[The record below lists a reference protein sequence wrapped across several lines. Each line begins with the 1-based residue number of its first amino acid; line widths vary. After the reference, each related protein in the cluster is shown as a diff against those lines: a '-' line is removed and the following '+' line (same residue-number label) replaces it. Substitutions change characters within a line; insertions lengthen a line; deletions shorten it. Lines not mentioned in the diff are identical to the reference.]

1 MAKPGGSPEH
11 LKPASQR
18 SKEEAR
24 RLGAMGGIKSGEV
37 RREKKR
43 MADIYAAVLAKK
55 YEVDGKTVEGSDM
68 IRDVIQAIIAR
79 QDSASV
85 SMIKE
90 LREGIDGNKLE
101 HSGDLGVTLVKR
113 IVVDGTDDKNA

>member
-1 MAKPGGSPEH
+1 MAKLGGNPQN
-11 LKPASQR
+11 LIPASQR

-24 RLGAMGGIKSGEV
+24 RLGSKGGVKSVEV

-43 MADIYAAVLAKK
+43 MADIYAAVLAKR
-55 YEVDGKTVEGSDM
+55 YDVDGKTIEGSDM
-68 IRDVIQAIIAR
+68 IRDVIQEIIQR
-79 QDSASV
+79 RDSASV

-101 HSGDLGVTLVKR
+101 HSGSLGVT
-113 IVVDGTDDKNA
+113 IIDDIK

>member
-1 MAKPGGSPEH
+1 MSDGVGVNGNLIPTNKRT
-11 LKPASQR
+11 K
-18 SKEEAR
+18 KEAR
-24 RLGAMGGIKSGEV
+24 ELGSIGGKKSVQV

-55 YEVDGKTVEGSDM
+55 YDVDGKAVEGADL
-68 IRDVIQAIIAR
+68 IRDVIQAIISR

-101 HSGDLGVTLVKR
+101 HSGGVTVTR
-113 IVVDGTDDKNA
+113 IEDDIPRGK